1 MRSERVGVEISG
13 EASRYVTS
21 QAAGE
26 GGDGREKAERRG
38 RWRRG
43 EAARE
48 ESSVLAAKG
57 SKATGEPVSP
67 VGLVPRISPIRR
79 ICRFRYFGCTTEE
92 KRRRAS
98 LRCGSACVCVCG
110 SASQAS
116 WRLLFS
122 QSSPLGHH
130 RSCYPLAATRPLSL
144 LVCARRRRRRARL
157 LLFSTAATTTRWFDG
172 YNKLGG
178 CISLVCLASTVLQ
191 VSTSGSRDDA
201 LLARALSLFSAC
213 MCAPVFVACLFGVV
227 GVVGRFESWQAA
239 AQSGSDVFV
248 VCPRPLLRLVSYL
261 VVPYRIVLYHI
272 YRLIDVAYDR
282 SLLIPHDIFIR
293 RELLSASQAAAA
305 SR

>member
-26 GGDGREKAERRG
+26 GGDGREEAERRG

-172 YNKLGG
+172 TTSSGVAFRL
-178 CISLVCLASTVLQ
+178 CASP
-191 VSTSGSRDDA
+191 A
-201 LLARALSLFSAC
+201 LYCRYLPAARATTRSSLSRSLFSAC
-213 MCAPVFVACLFGVV
+213 MCAC
-227 GVVGRFESWQAA
+227 
-239 AQSGSDVFV
+239 
-248 VCPRPLLRLVSYL
+248 VCCVLV
-261 VVPYRIVLYHI
+261 
-272 YRLIDVAYDR
+272 
-282 SLLIPHDIFIR
+282 R
-293 RELLSASQAAAA
+293 RCWCCWTV
-305 SR
+305 